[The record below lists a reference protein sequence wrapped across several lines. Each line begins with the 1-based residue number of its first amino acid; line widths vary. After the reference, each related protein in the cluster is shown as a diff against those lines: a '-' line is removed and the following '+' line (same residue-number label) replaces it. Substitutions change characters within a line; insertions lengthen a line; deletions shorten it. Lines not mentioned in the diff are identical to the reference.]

1 MSEIIYP
8 FPKANPRHR
17 LAASILDGVLAF
29 FTLGIGWFIWSL
41 IVWGRGQTPG
51 KQLVKLRVYGKSTGQ
66 RVRWWQMLFRQYLVL
81 IGIPLLL
88 FIFFYAIDAIH
99 YWRGDAGILGFQ
111 FSNLNGPWFAAYGT
125 TSGVFTFK
133 NYAYICLMLCYLL
146 PIVDALWIFKSGK
159 RNRLVDLISK
169 TDVLN
174 EAVPRLSVVTEH
186 QNMPYIKNPYT
197 ISELE
202 TESKVTREIRE
213 ATEMFQ
219 NGLIDDEEFAA
230 LKQKIIANN

>member
-1 MSEIIYP
+1 MSEITYP

-17 LAASILDGVLAF
+17 LAAAILDGVLAF

-51 KQLVKLRVYGKSTGQ
+51 KQVVKLRVYRKSTGQ

-88 FIFFYAIDAIH
+88 FIFFYVIDAIH
-99 YWRGDAGILGFQ
+99 YWQGDSGILGFQ
-111 FSNLNGPWFAAYGT
+111 FSNLNGPWYAAYGT

-133 NYAYICLMLCYLL
+133 SYAYICLLLCYLL

-159 RNRLVDLISK
+159 RNRLVDLIAK

-174 EAVPRLSVVTEH
+174 EATPRLSVANEPPITPH
-186 QNMPYIKNPYT
+186 IKNPYT
-197 ISELE
+197 LSESE
-202 TESKVTREIRE
+202 PESKITREIRE
-213 ATEMFQ
+213 ATELFQ